1 MTSKIENQSVLDRI
15 IVGRVKPHIYA
26 FATNTVPNYLKV
38 GDTYRPVPVR
48 LAEWRKVFENLEH
61 FENLDEVFRGS
72 ASINDDVYFR
82 DHSVHHYIEYDRG
95 RPRLTESAA
104 HERHLPYLSR
114 EFFQD
119 ATRDDVAA
127 AIESIRAAYE
137 ESPGKYTFYDATT
150 KLPET
155 QTYVRGPIWDLRPN
169 QADAVD
175 AFKVAVA
182 RGRRNLLMY
191 AVMRF
196 GKSFT
201 SLCCAKAIDS
211 KLVVIVS
218 AKADVRSE
226 WKKTVEVAGNFEG
239 YHFLDSDALLRN
251 TSAIEDTTG
260 NGGTAVVFLTL
271 QDLQGKAVKD
281 KHRQLFERTADL
293 LIVDETHFGAR
304 AEEYGRVLSKKD
316 AKANERLL
324 AKASKHDKDID
335 LQDADSEI
343 QKALNARVRLH
354 LSGTPYR
361 ILMGEEFEPED
372 IVSFVQFTDIVA
384 DQQRWDQHNLTDVAH
399 EQNEWDNP
407 YFGFPE
413 MVRFAFNP
421 NESSRK
427 KMEALRASGT
437 AYGLSAL
444 LKPKSITKDDKGA
457 YKQFE
462 HEAEVLDLLR
472 VIDGSKADDSVLGF
486 LNYDKIK
493 EGDMCRHLVV
503 VLPFCASCDAME
515 RLIES
520 NRDEFLNLSDYKII
534 NISGVDGG
542 TSYKTP
548 EDVKAAIRKAEEEDQ
563 KTITL
568 TVNRMLTGSTV
579 EQWDTMLFLKGT
591 ASPQEYD
598 QAIFRL
604 QNQYTRELEAADG
617 STIRENLKPQTL
629 LVDFDPSRM
638 FRMQERKSLIY
649 NANTEKNGN
658 TRLKERIAD
667 ELRISPIITLN
678 AGRIHQVEPSDILEA
693 VAEYNNKRSIED
705 EARDIPIDLALL
717 ADAEI
722 LATIERQAEIGSR
735 LGLEVEPAKGE
746 GDDLDT
752 GDSSAEDD
760 DGKSKPEDKPD
771 PSEDPT
777 DGNTMVLQKKLQTYY
792 QRLLFFALLNPQPV
806 ASLSDITEAIEA
818 SDGRLARNLDL
829 EPSVLRRMLD
839 AFDPFK
845 LSGLDYKIQNI
856 STLANDAELQPL
868 ERAQRALGKF
878 SRISD
883 SEVRTPEWLCDEMI
897 AALPAEQLKQ
907 SLLNGE
913 KLLDIA
919 SKSGEFAVAAYK
931 RLAGEMGLD
940 ANLVRDSIYSIP
952 TSSIAYEFTRRFYE
966 ILGLK
971 TENIAEAYNSY
982 DLLGIQSEDGE
993 DKYVGAASY
1002 LENWTNAQQ
1011 SIPDEEA
1018 AHVKFGAVVGNP
1030 PYHQDDGG
1038 AGSSAR
1044 PIYQKFVGIASA
1056 LDPRV
1061 SSFVIP
1067 ARWYT
1072 GGKGK
1077 ELAEFRETMLDDGHI
1092 SALHDFLSPEAV
1104 FPGTNNRG
1112 GICYFV
1118 RDTSYNALDEGGTEV
1133 TSRVGTGTA
1142 NVATRPLNAFGL
1154 GVFLRDTR
1162 GVGIVEKVLNMSD
1175 RGTLESHVSAAKA
1188 FGFRTFFIKDAR
1200 FRSSAKGLRDA
1211 VRCFG
1216 RAGKIG
1222 YVERDEV
1229 ASHRGWIDE
1238 WKVFVPE
1245 SNNIGTELNDDN
1257 QNTLLGQPGEICTE
1271 TYLVVGA
1278 DMSLT
1283 EDTANH
1289 LAAYL
1294 KTRFA
1299 RFLHSQA
1306 KASQHGTKQTYRFV
1320 PLVDFSDDSRIDWNA
1335 DLADVDQQLFDLY
1348 GLTTAEQ
1355 EHIKASIKNMS

>member
-61 FENLDEVFRGS
+61 FENLDEIFRGS

-127 AIESIRAAYE
+127 AIDSIRAAYE
-137 ESPGKYTFYDATT
+137 ESPDKYKFYDATT

-155 QTYVRGPIWDLRPN
+155 QTYVRGPVWDLRPN

-251 TSAIEDTTG
+251 TSAIEEAMSD
-260 NGGTAVVFLTL
+260 GGTAVVFLTL

-316 AKANERLL
+316 NEANERLL
-324 AKASKHDKDID
+324 AEASKHDKDID

-343 QKALNARVRLH
+343 QKALNATVRLH

-361 ILMGEEFEPED
+361 ILMGDEFEPED

-384 DQQRWDQHNLTDVAH
+384 DQQRWDQDNLTNVAH

-462 HEAEVLDLLR
+462 HEAEVFDLLR
-472 VIDGSKADDSVLGF
+472 VIDGSKTDDSVLGF

-515 RLIES
+515 KLIES

-542 TSYKTP
+542 STYKTP
-548 EDVKAAIRKAEEEDQ
+548 EDVKAAIRKAEEKDQ

-638 FRMQERKSLIY
+638 FRMQEQKSLIY

-667 ELRISPIITLN
+667 ELAISPIITLN
-678 AGRIHQVEPSDILEA
+678 AGRIHRVEPSDILEA

-717 ADAEI
+717 ADAEF

-752 GDSSAEDD
+752 GDGSAEDD
-760 DGKSKPEDKPD
+760 DGKSKPDDKPD
-771 PSEDPT
+771 PGEDPT
-777 DGNTMVLQKKLQTYY
+777 DDNTMVLQKKLQTYY
-792 QRLLFFALLNPQPV
+792 QRLLFFALLSPQPV
-806 ASLSDITEAIEA
+806 ASLSDIADTIDA

-829 EPSVLRRMLD
+829 DSALLRRMLD

-856 STLANDAELQPL
+856 STLANDEELEPL

-897 AALPAEQLKQ
+897 AALPAEQLKR

-931 RLAGEMGLD
+931 RLTEEMGLD

-952 TSSIAYEFTRRFYE
+952 TSGIAYEFTRRFYE
-966 ILGLK
+966 ILGLN
-971 TENIAEAYNSY
+971 TENIAETYNSY

-993 DKYVGAASY
+993 DEYVGAASY
-1002 LENWTNAQQ
+1002 IENWTNAQQ
-1011 SIPDEEA
+1011 STPDEEA

-1030 PYHQDDGG
+1030 PYQAADGG
-1038 AGSSAR
+1038 GSGSSAV
-1044 PIYQKFVGIASA
+1044 PIYPQ
-1056 LDPRV
+1056 LV
-1061 SSFVIP
+1061 SVAQATTQAVTSLVIP
-1067 ARWYT
+1067 AKWFS
-1072 GGKGK
+1072 GGKG
-1077 ELAEFRETMLDDGHI
+1077 LDSFRAKMLSDKRIQRLVDYPDSRDVFEGVDVAGGVCYFLWDLGADGTTKVTTITGDSTETVERALDQYD
-1092 SALHDFLSPEAV
+1092 V
-1104 FPGTNNRG
+1104 
-1112 GICYFV
+1112 FV
-1118 RDTSYNALDEGGTEV
+1118 RDNRSLK
-1133 TSRVGTGTA
+1133 
-1142 NVATRPLNAFGL
+1142 
-1154 GVFLRDTR
+1154 
-1162 GVGIVEKVLNMSD
+1162 IVEKVLSRGYGRFSD
-1175 RGTLESHVSAAKA
+1175 VVSARRPFNIDSNEAGVPDGDLRL
-1188 FGFRTFFIKDAR
+1188 FT
-1200 FRSSAKGLRDA
+1200 SKGDKRINRDSLT
-1211 VRCFG
+1211 
-1216 RAGKIG
+1216 K
-1222 YVERDEV
+1222 
-1229 ASHRGWIDE
+1229 
-1238 WKVFVPE
+1238 
-1245 SNNIGTELNDDN
+1245 GTELVDSWKVMFSK
-1257 QNTLLGQPGEICTE
+1257 TASEHAGQAGKDGRKRVLSRIEVMPPESVATE
-1271 TYLVVGA
+1271 SYLVIGPLDSPDVA
-1278 DMSLT
+1278 RNVA
-1283 EDTANH
+1283 E
-1289 LAAYL
+1289 YL
-1294 KTRFA
+1294 GSKFV
-1299 RFLHSQA
+1299 RFLLSSVLLTQNITRQ
-1306 KASQHGTKQTYRFV
+1306 SFTFV
-1320 PLVDFSDDSRIDWNA
+1320 PLVDFSRAWTDS
-1335 DLADVDQQLFDLY
+1335 DLYKEFDL
-1348 GLTTAEQ
+1348 TAE
-1355 EHIKASIKNMS
+1355 EVDLIEATIRSR